1 MAQSR
6 LGDELYAA
14 LSRAAQGED
23 PGPLMGPLAQA
34 AGGAQALLDK
44 IASCCGY
51 AGFPKGAA
59 PALRWLLENGA
70 DANAPPAQPGQ
81 ESALWH
87 SCWSQDA
94 QLAALFLE
102 FGADLQWKDISGW
115 TPLMCAAMENEGAM
129 CALLLDAGADLGARD
144 EDGMSALDH
153 AAQSAAGDAAAVLVR
168 AGADP
173 LAPGGRGLSPLEH
186 VFAGTRPD
194 EEEPGAAACAAQLL
208 ELCGWDSRCAEEWLA
223 SGPPRAPGW
232 DLGEQGDPWASKP
245 GLRSVL
251 EQSLLSRCAK
261 AGRGKPSMK
270 L

>member
-6 LGDELYAA
+6 LGEELYAA
-14 LSRAAQGED
+14 LSAAAQGED
-23 PGPLMGPLAQA
+23 PGPLLGPLAPA

-44 IASCCGY
+44 ISACCGY

-70 DANAPPAQPGQ
+70 DANAPPVQPG
-81 ESALWH
+81 EEPALWNA
-87 SCWSQDA
+87 CWSEDEE
-94 QLAALFLE
+94 LVSLLLE
-102 FGADLQWKDISGW
+102 FGADPQCQDVSGW
-115 TPLMCAAMENEGAM
+115 TPLMCAAMENEGGM
-129 CALLLDAGADLGARD
+129 CSLLLEAGADRDARD

-153 AAQSAAGDAAAVLVR
+153 AAQSGAAQAAVVLVK

-186 VFAGTRPD
+186 AFAGTRPD
-194 EEEPGAAACAAQLL
+194 EEDAGAAGCAAALL
-208 ELCGWDSRCAEEWLA
+208 DLCGWDSRAAEQWLA
-223 SGPPRAPGW
+223 SGPPKAPGW
-232 DLGEQGDPWASKP
+232 DAREDPWASKP

-251 EQSLLSRCAK
+251 EQALLARCAK